1 MSEHFQGVATK
12 LKKKKMP
19 LIFSS
24 FLLVSSGHP
33 KLSSSPQKS
42 AYVLHQL
49 LSVIFNAYLRLFIST
64 SCLWVL
70 WASSHKLAVRFSAKH
85 VDREFFGDVI
95 SPDAVKFSPV

>member
-12 LKKKKMP
+12 LKKKKNAFN
-19 LIFSS
+19 LFFFSVGLKWAS
-24 FLLVSSGHP
+24 KIAKFPTEVCLRP
-33 KLSSSPQKS
+33 P
-42 AYVLHQL
+42 
-49 LSVIFNAYLRLFIST
+49 SVIFNAYLRLFIST